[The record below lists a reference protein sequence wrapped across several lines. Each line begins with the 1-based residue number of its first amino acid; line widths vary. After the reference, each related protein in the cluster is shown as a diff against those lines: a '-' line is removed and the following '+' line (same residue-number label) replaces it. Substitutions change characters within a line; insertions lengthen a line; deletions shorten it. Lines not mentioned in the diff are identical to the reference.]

1 MELEEEKAP
10 TLVSHAIRWGLICGV
25 IGVVISILM
34 YVIDY
39 ALMVQLKM
47 LFISLA
53 IYLSLVI
60 YAGIDYRKSIGGFIP
75 YGKAFTHGMMIFAIS
90 GLIGTIFSILLNHVI
105 DPELPQK
112 LTEAALE
119 NQRVMME
126 NFGAPPDAIE
136 KGLEEARVRTENQ
149 YKISGIAM
157 GYVFILVFSAIMALI
172 TSLVVRKNEPESM

>member
-10 TLVSHAIRWGLICGV
+10 TLLSHATRWGLICGV
-25 IGVVISILM
+25 IGVVITILM

-47 LFISLA
+47 LFISLG
-53 IYLSLVI
+53 IYLSLVV
-60 YAGIDYRKSIGGFIP
+60 YAGIDYRKSIGGFIS
-75 YGKAFTHGMMIFAIS
+75 YGKAFLHGMTIFAIM
-90 GLIGTIFSILLNHVI
+90 GLIGSIFSILLNYVI

-126 NFGAPPDAIE
+126 NFGAPEDAIE

-157 GYVFILVFSAIMALI
+157 GYIFILIFSAIMSLI
-172 TSLVVRKNEPESM
+172 TSLIVRKNQPESM

>member
-10 TLVSHAIRWGLICGV
+10 TLISHGTRWGLISG
-25 IGVVISILM
+25 IISIVLSILL

-39 ALMVQLKM
+39 TLMVQLKI
-47 LFISLA
+47 LF
-53 IYLSLVI
+53 LSLVVYMGIAI
-60 YAGIDYRKSIGGFIP
+60 YAGIDFRKSTGGFIT
-75 YGKAFTHGMMIFAIS
+75 YGKAFQHAMIIFAIS
-90 GLIGTIFSILLNHVI
+90 GLIASVFSILLNHVI

-112 LTEAALE
+112 LTDAALE

-157 GYVFILVFSAIMALI
+157 GYIFILVFSAIMALI
-172 TSLVVRKNEPESM
+172 TSLVVRKNQPESM

>member
-10 TLVSHAIRWGLICGV
+10 TLLSHATRWGLICGIV
-25 IGVVISILM
+25 SIVFSILM

-39 ALMVQLKM
+39 TLMVQLKM
-47 LFISLA
+47 LFIALA
-53 IYLSLVI
+53 LYMGIVI

-75 YGKAFTHGMMIFAIS
+75 YGKAFQHGMIIFAVS
-90 GLIGTIFSILLNHVI
+90 GLIASVFSILLNHVI
-105 DPELPQK
+105 DPELPSK
-112 LTEAALE
+112 LTDAALE

-172 TSLVVRKNEPESM
+172 TSLVVRKNQPESM

>member
-10 TLVSHAIRWGLICGV
+10 TLVSHAIRWGLICGIISIV
-25 IGVVISILM
+25 LSILM

-39 ALMVQLKM
+39 TLMVQLKM

-53 IYLSLVI
+53 IYLGIVI

-75 YGKAFTHGMMIFAIS
+75 YGKAFLHGMIIFAIS
-90 GLIGTIFSILLNHVI
+90 GLIASIFSILLNHVI

-112 LTEAALE
+112 LTDAALE

-126 NFGAPPDAIE
+126 NFGAPEDAIE

-157 GYVFILVFSAIMALI
+157 GYVFILIFSAIMALI
-172 TSLVVRKNEPESM
+172 TSLVVRKNQPESI